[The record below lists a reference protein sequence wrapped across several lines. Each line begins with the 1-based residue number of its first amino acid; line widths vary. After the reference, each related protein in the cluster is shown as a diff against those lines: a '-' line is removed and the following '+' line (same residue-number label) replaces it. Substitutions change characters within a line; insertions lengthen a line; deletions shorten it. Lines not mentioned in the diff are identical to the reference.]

1 MGRALAVLAVIV
13 PGALLAWLQL
23 NPAAN
28 PEIVLPNEHFIVVT
42 IVSMI
47 AFGVA
52 VLVAR
57 AAVQLEQRHV
67 LLVALGF
74 MALAGF
80 FSVHAL
86 STPGM
91 LLGAGGAYGSTA
103 GAAAAPYAATA
114 AYGTTSSPY
123 AVATPAAA
131 GYGYSDTPAA
141 AAAHA
146 AHGGWDY
153 GGTIIGLSAFLSLF
167 TAAALFALSFGGLAR
182 RVSGGLLFGAVAA
195 MLLLYGAVA
204 AYYPSWLT
212 ELPLSRPPWP
222 YLLGAVGVGL
232 FAFSAWRQWHVYRKT
247 RFPMQG
253 ALVLAFL
260 LLAEAQVA
268 MVVTGFWTLA
278 WWGYHLLMLAA
289 VMLAISALI
298 LELDRRR
305 GLERFLP
312 SEVVERVLA
321 GDALRLA
328 GERRVVTVI
337 FSDLRNSTALE
348 EELPA
353 EEVVGLLNAYVG
365 AMARCVFEQRG
376 MLDKFL
382 GDGLMAVFGIVDG
395 EVDGGANAAVRAA
408 LRMREAID
416 EVNRQWAPRLG
427 GPIGFGV
434 GIHTGEAVL
443 GSIGVPQR
451 SDFTA
456 VGDTPNTAARL
467 QELTKQYG
475 VELVISDSTVARL
488 DGTLTA
494 RALGEAS
501 VRGRREGVTLYT
513 IDRQGAPT
521 PGPAPALT
529 AS

>member
-1 MGRALAVLAVIV
+1 MGRALAVLAVVV
-13 PGALLAWLQL
+13 PGGLLAWLHL

-28 PEIVLPNEHFIVVT
+28 PAVVLPNEHFIVVT
-42 IVSMI
+42 IVSML
-47 AFGVA
+47 ALGVA

-91 LLGAGGAYGSTA
+91 LLGVGGAYGSTA
-103 GAAAAPYAATA
+103 GAAAAPYAAT
-114 AYGTTSSPY
+114 SPY
-123 AVATPAAA
+123 AVATPSA
-131 GYGYSDTPAA
+131 GAYGYSEAPAA

-146 AHGGWDY
+146 EHGGWDY
-153 GGTIIGLSAFLSLF
+153 DGTIIGLSAFLSLF
-167 TAAALFALSFGGLAR
+167 SAAALFALSFGGLAR
-182 RVSGGLLFGAVAA
+182 RASGGLLFGAVAA

-204 AYYPSWLT
+204 AYYPGWLT
-212 ELPLSRPPWP
+212 GLPLSRAPWS
-222 YLLGAVGVGL
+222 YLLGAAGAAL
-232 FAFSAWRQWHVYRKT
+232 FGFSAWRQWRVFRKT

-253 ALVLAFL
+253 ALVLSYL

-278 WWGYHLLMLAA
+278 WWGYHVLMLAA

-312 SEVVERVLA
+312 AEVVERVVA

-328 GERRVVTVI
+328 GERRVVTVM

-353 EEVVGLLNAYVG
+353 EEVVDLLNAYVG
-365 AMARCVFEQRG
+365 AMAKCVFEQRG

-382 GDGLMAVFGIVDG
+382 GDGLMAVFGIVEGD
-395 EVDGGANAAVRAA
+395 VDGGASAAVRAA
-408 LRMREAID
+408 LRMREEID
-416 EVNRQWAPRLG
+416 AVNRQWAPRLG
-427 GPIGFGV
+427 AAIGFGV
-434 GIHTGEAVL
+434 GIHTGDAVL

-475 VELVISDSTVARL
+475 VELVLSESTVSRL
-488 DGTLTA
+488 GRGPAA
-494 RALGEAS
+494 RALGHAS
-501 VRGRREGVTLYT
+501 VRGRREGVAIYT
-513 IDRQGAPT
+513 IDRAGAPT
-521 PGPAPALT
+521 PGPAPALAT
-529 AS
+529 S